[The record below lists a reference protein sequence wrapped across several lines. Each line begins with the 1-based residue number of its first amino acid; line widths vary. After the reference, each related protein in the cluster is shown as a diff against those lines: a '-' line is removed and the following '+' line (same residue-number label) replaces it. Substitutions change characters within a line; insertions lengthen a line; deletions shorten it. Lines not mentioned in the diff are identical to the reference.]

1 MTKEEL
7 KRELYSYRD
16 IVRELK
22 QVDEKLA
29 QVQSRMA
36 SPKAGISSGTGSG
49 SGSGDPMLDMVATKI
64 RLEGSYKQLRAELL
78 ARQERIEGMIRRL
91 GPKERALMRCYYTD
105 CKTWEQVGMALHY
118 SWSQVHRIHNSALL
132 HLLEL
137 EKME

>member
-64 RLEGSYKQLRAELL
+64 RLEGSYQRLQARLL
-78 ARQERIEGMIRRL
+78 AEQERIEEMISRL
-91 GPKERALMRCYYTD
+91 GPKERMLMRYYYIEGY
-105 CKTWEQVGMALHY
+105 TWEQVCDAMNY
-118 SWSQVHRIHNSALL
+118 SWRQVHRIHAGALRR
-132 HLLEL
+132 LLEN
-137 EKME
+137 MA